1 MDENA
6 SRVGV
11 DGGSG
16 GTRCVGCGY
25 ALDGLPDDGACPECG
40 IEVERSLKGEL
51 MLKASPEY
59 LATLH
64 RGSVLALTALILQ
77 LLNVFASA
85 FFGMAFGMMG
95 YGRVDSLLLV
105 IAFVQFGFGGLLLLG
120 WWMLSTPLPSLK
132 DAPQANR
139 ARVWVR
145 WLLVASAVLMGARA
159 GLMLV
164 VAMGGGGVAGATAPG
179 WGGVGPDPLSLAM
192 LGLVAVVWIAGY
204 VSQMLYLAWLA
215 RRIPDTSIRKRAL
228 LLAWLGPVVF
238 LVGAPLL
245 LLGPLVAVVMYWNLL
260 DRFRQAF
267 KRIRR
272 ERLRLDKA
280 AKA

>member
-6 SRVGV
+6 GRESMDVV
-11 DGGSG
+11 QGGA
-16 GTRCVGCGY
+16 RCVGCGY
-25 ALDGLPDDGACPECG
+25 AIDGLPEDGVCPECG

-59 LATLH
+59 LAMLH
-64 RGSVLALTALILQ
+64 RGSVLTLTALLLQ

-95 YGRVDSLLLV
+95 YGPVVSLLLV
-105 IAFVQFGFGGLLLLG
+105 FAFVQFGLGGLFLLG

-145 WLLVASAVLMGARA
+145 WLLVASAVLLGVRA

-164 VAMGGGGVAGATAPG
+164 LSMGGV
-179 WGGVGPDPLSLAM
+179 WLDPISMAM
-192 LGLVAVVWIAGY
+192 LVLVLVAWLAGY
-204 VSQMLYLAWLA
+204 VTQMLYLAWLA
-215 RRIPDTSIRKRAL
+215 RRVPDTSMRKRAL

-238 LVGAPLL
+238 IVGAPLL
-245 LLGPLVAVVMYWNLL
+245 FLGPLVAVVMYWNLL

-272 ERLRLDKA
+272 ERLRQDKA
-280 AKA
+280 AKG

>member
-6 SRVGV
+6 ALVNEAGV
-11 DGGSG
+11 PD

-25 ALDGLPDDGACPECG
+25 ELAGLPEDGVCPECG

-51 MLKASPEY
+51 MLKASPGY
-59 LATLH
+59 LAMLH
-64 RGSVLALTALILQ
+64 RGSVVALAALLLQ
-77 LLNVFASA
+77 VLNLFASV
-85 FFGMAFGMMG
+85 FFGMAFSMMG
-95 YGRVDSLLLV
+95 YGPVVSLLLV
-105 IAFVQFGFGGLLLLG
+105 FAFVQFGLGGLFLLG

-145 WLLVASAVLMGARA
+145 WLLVASAVLLGVRA

-164 VAMGGGGVAGATAPG
+164 LSMGGV
-179 WGGVGPDPLSLAM
+179 WPDPISMAM
-192 LGLVAVVWIAGY
+192 LVLVLVAWLAGY

-215 RRIPDTSIRKRAL
+215 GRIPDTSMRNRAT

-272 ERLRLDKA
+272 ERLRQDKA
-280 AKA
+280 AKG